1 MGFFSKMFSGLTGGR
16 TIDKKQTGDMRK
28 ATGAGPAIA
37 AHSKDAKS
45 SAATGQNLQAAKK
58 KSRH

>member
-16 TIDKKQTGDMRK
+16 TIDKEQTGDMRK

-58 KSRH
+58 KSSH